1 MSDFDRGYARPIPA
15 GRADMAVDAGLRAFM
30 LGVYN
35 KVALGLLV
43 SAALAFVTG
52 SFPPVRDLMFVTTPT
67 GALRTFTT
75 LGWIVSFAPLAI
87 LLFSAFA
94 MRNASPRAANLLYWV
109 VVALLGASMGT
120 LVLMYTGVSIVTTFL
135 ITASAFGALS
145 LFGYSTKANLSG
157 LRSFLI
163 MGVWG
168 LLIAMIV
175 GALASSFG
183 WFAVGP
189 MFFIINALGVLIFAG
204 LIAADTQH
212 LKMMYYQLGGDQ
224 AAMSVATSYGALNLY
239 LDFINLFTF
248 LLRLTGSRR

>member
-1 MSDFDRGYARPIPA
+1 MSDYRQQTAAPARA
-15 GRADMAVDAGLRAFM
+15 ETDLGLRRFM

-35 KVALGLLV
+35 KVALGLIV
-43 SAALAFVTG
+43 SAALAYLTG
-52 SFPPVRDLMFVTTPT
+52 AFAPIRDLMFVTGPT
-67 GALRTFTT
+67 GALAGFTA

-94 MRNASPRAANLLYWV
+94 MRRASPASANILYWV

-135 ITASAFGALS
+135 ITSAAFGGLS
-145 LFGYSTKANLSG
+145 LFGYMTKANLG
-157 LRSFLI
+157 PLRSFLI

-168 LLIAMIV
+168 LLLVMIV
-175 GALASSFG
+175 GAIGGSMG
-183 WFAVGP
+183 WFEVDGLFLIVNAV
-189 MFFIINALGVLIFAG
+189 GVLIFAG

-212 LKMMYYQLGGDQ
+212 LKMMYYQIGGDQ

-239 LDFINLFTF
+239 LDFINLFRF
-248 LLRLTGSRR
+248 LLYFLGVRRD